1 MSSISHKN
9 LKIKFHAGTT
19 GRRTVSDMP
28 AAVRRTVITAGL
40 LLICGFFEVVSAQ
53 PLPPRPVIITVNHSQ
68 PLAFG
73 AFTPGAAGGTVT
85 VTPDG
90 GTRSSSGTVILLNM
104 GIIYTPAMFYVR
116 ANPGTVISLLAGPPS
131 VISGSNGGTLS
142 LQTDGTWPASPF
154 VTTVPFQQQTTVL
167 VGGTLTVGN
176 IAANPPG
183 SYSGTIDVTF
193 VQE

>member
-1 MSSISHKN
+1 MSILHKH
-9 LKIKFHAGTT
+9 LKIKFNAT
-19 GRRTVSDMP
+19 
-28 AAVRRTVITAGL
+28 AVRQIKEGDLTGAARKAAIAAGL
-40 LLICGFFEVVSAQ
+40 LLICGFLEVVSAQ
-53 PLPPRPVIITVNHSQ
+53 PLPPRPVIITVNNSQ

-73 AFTPGAAGGTVT
+73 AFTPGAVGGTVT

-104 GIIYTPAMFYVR
+104 GLIYTPAMFYVR
-116 ANPGTVISLLAGPPS
+116 ANPGTVISLLSGPPS
-131 VISGSNGGTLS
+131 TISGSNGGTLT

-154 VTTVPFQQQTTVL
+154 VISVPWQQQTTVL
-167 VGGTLTVGN
+167 VGGTLTVGT

>member
-1 MSSISHKN
+1 MKKAYISGAFR
-9 LKIKFHAGTT
+9 KIAIAG
-19 GRRTVSDMP
+19 
-28 AAVRRTVITAGL
+28 GL
-40 LLICGFFEVVSAQ
+40 FLIYGFFMEVSAQ
-53 PLPPRPVIITVNHSQ
+53 PLPPRPVIITVNNSQ

-85 VTPDG
+85 VAPDG

-116 ANPGTVISLLAGPPS
+116 ANPGTVISLLSGPPS
-131 VISGSNGGTLS
+131 TITGSNGGTLT

-154 VTTVPFQQQTTVL
+154 VTMVPFQQQTTVL
-167 VGGTLTVGN
+167 VGGTLTVGT